1 MIYGGCDAHKHYSV
15 FAFMNE
21 KGLIGRPIRV
31 EHEKTLFQ
39 NFLKE
44 LPAGTPIAVETL
56 GSWYWMIDAME
67 TAGHNPILTHAR
79 KAKLMMGQT
88 NKTDKLDAGGLAQLL
103 RNGTLPGVWIPPQ
116 ELRDQRELPRMRMT
130 LVRMRTTL
138 KNRVQAT
145 LAKYAI
151 SIDEVS
157 DLFGKKGRT
166 LLAQRLS
173 ELPPQTRFSVE
184 TELALLD
191 QVEEQVEKVEE
202 KIRGVVA
209 ETPAIQLLMTMP
221 GVGPILGIVIALEIG
236 DIERFGGADRLASYA
251 GTVPRI
257 ASSGGKTRYGRTRS
271 DVNQYLK
278 WAFSEAANVV
288 GLNHGRWPN
297 RHVSRLYSRI
307 RERKG
312 HGKAVGA
319 VARHLAEASYWIL
332 KKNEPYR
339 EPQSAST
346 SSTREETRI
355 PLEKEGFDH

>member
-1 MIYGGCDAHKHYSV
+1 MIYAGCDAHKHYSV
-15 FAFMNE
+15 FALMNE
-21 KGLIGRPIRV
+21 KGPIGRPIRV
-31 EHEKTLFQ
+31 EHDRVLFQ
-39 NFLKE
+39 SFLEE

-103 RNGTLPGVWIPPQ
+103 RNGTLPSVWIPPQ

-209 ETPAIQLLMTMP
+209 ETPPIQLLMTMP

-346 SSTREETRI
+346 SSTRVETRI

>member
-1 MIYGGCDAHKHYSV
+1 MIYAGCDAHKHYSV
-15 FAFMNE
+15 FALANE
-21 KGLIGRPIRV
+21 KGPIGRPIRV
-31 EHEKTLFQ
+31 EHDRALFRR
-39 NFLKE
+39 FLAD
-44 LPAGTPIAVETL
+44 LPAGTPIAVETI

-67 TAGHNPILTHAR
+67 EAGHNPILAHAR
-79 KAKLMMGQT
+79 KAKLMMGQI

-130 LVRMRTTL
+130 LVQIRTKL

-145 LAKYAI
+145 LSKYAI
-151 SIDEVS
+151 AIDEVS

-166 LLAQRLS
+166 LLTQRLS
-173 ELPPQTRFSVE
+173 ELPSQTRFSVE
-184 TELALLD
+184 TELTLLD
-191 QVEEQVEKVEE
+191 QVNEQIEKVEE
-202 KIRGVVA
+202 QIRAVVA

-221 GVGPILGIVIALEIG
+221 GVGSILGIVIALEIG
-236 DIERFGGADRLASYA
+236 DIKRFAGADRLASYA

-257 ASSGGKTRYGRTRS
+257 ASSGGKTRYGRARS

-288 GLNHGRWPN
+288 GANRERWTN
-297 RHVSRLYSRI
+297 RHVAKLYSRI

-319 VARHLAEASYWIL
+319 VARHLAEAAFWIL

-339 EPQSAST
+339 EPHSSLT
-346 SSTREETRI
+346 SSTREETR
-355 PLEKEGFDH
+355 PPHEKEGLDH